1 MCCGVDLSG
10 DSIFVTCHDGMGNG
24 EVRVLDKQGTLKQ
37 KLGEGSIGSILSS
50 GPHYITVNK
59 TGDKIFVS
67 DFSKD
72 TVICLAMDGST
83 IYQYKDKELKSPKG
97 VYCDDGD
104 NVLVCGYGSN
114 NIQTIDGSGKKAG
127 AILFAKDGFT
137 EPISMEFRESALI
150 VGFHD
155 RNKILAQNVI
165 TV

>member
-1 MCCGVDLSG
+1 MAGAMEKSELW
-10 DSIFVTCHDGMGNG
+10 TN
-24 EVRVLDKQGTLKQ
+24 RVQR
-37 KLGEGSIGSILSS
+37 LGAIRGGSILST
-50 GPHYITVNK
+50 GPHYIAASK
-59 TGDKIFVS
+59 TGDKIFIF

-72 TVICLAMDGST
+72 TVI
-83 IYQYKDKELKSPKG
+83 YQYKDKYLKGPKG

-114 NIQTIDGSGKKAG
+114 NVKAIDASGKKAG

-137 EPISMEFRESALI
+137 EPISIEFRGSDKALI

-155 RNKILAQNVI
+155 RNKILVQNLV